1 MTFHDVRF
9 PDDISYGASGG
20 PGYNTDVITVKSG
33 KERRNAN
40 WAMGRCSW
48 DVSTGLKN
56 QADLDKLIAFFRARL
71 GKAYAFRFKDWTDY
85 RMARQQVASGDGIA
99 TAFQLVKAYTD
110 DGGYQVSRDI
120 TKPVESTVQIWLG
133 DAPQASGWAC
143 DPLSGI
149 VTFAAA
155 PAAGAVIE
163 ASCQFDVPARFD
175 TDQMKASIEAHEVF
189 TWGSVLVTE
198 VKE

>member
-1 MTFHDVRF
+1 MAFHDVSF
-9 PDDISYGASGG
+9 PDGIAYGASGG
-20 PGYNTDVITVKSG
+20 PGYSTDVITVKSG

-56 QADLDKLIAFFRARL
+56 QADLNTLIAFFRARL

-85 RMARQQVASGDGIA
+85 RMARQQIASGDGTA

-110 DGGYQVSRDI
+110 DGGYQTSRDI
-120 TKPVESTVQIWLG
+120 TKPVDGTVLVWLG
-133 DAPQASGWAC
+133 GVLQAGGWSC
-143 DPLSGI
+143 DVLTGVI
-149 VTFAAA
+149 TFAAP
-155 PAAGAVIE
+155 PAAGVGIE
-163 ASCQFDVPARFD
+163 AACQFDVPARFD
-175 TDQMKASIEAHEVF
+175 TDQMKASIEAHEVY
-189 TWGSVLVTE
+189 TWGGIMVIE

>member
-9 PDDISYGASGG
+9 PDDIAFGATGG

-71 GKAYAFRFKDWTDY
+71 GKAYAFRFKDWTDFK
-85 RMARQQVASGDGIA
+85 MPRQAIGSGDGE
-99 TAFQLVKAYTD
+99 TTDFQLRKAYVD
-110 DGGYQVSRDI
+110 DGAYQVLRPI
-120 TKPVESTVQIWLG
+120 TKPVAGTVKVWLG
-133 DAPQASGWAC
+133 GVLQVGGWSC
-143 DPLSGI
+143 DHLTGI
-149 VTFAAA
+149 VSFAAP
-155 PAAGAVIE
+155 PAVGVAVE
-163 ASCQFDVPARFD
+163 ASCEFDIPARFD
-175 TDQMKASIEAHEVF
+175 TDQMKASIESHQIYA
-189 TWGSVLVTE
+189 WGGVLVIE

>member
-1 MTFHDVRF
+1 MSFHDVRF
-9 PDDISYGASGG
+9 PDDIAYGATGG

-40 WAMGRCSW
+40 WVMGRCSW

-71 GKAYAFRFKDWTDY
+71 GKAYAFRFKDWTDF
-85 RMARQQVASGDGIA
+85 RMARQQIATGDGVA
-99 TAFQLVKAYTD
+99 TTIQLAKAYTD

-120 TKPVESTVQIWLG
+120 TKPVAGTVQIWLG
-133 DAPQASGWAC
+133 GIEQAGGWSC
-143 DPLSGI
+143 DLLTGI
-149 VTFAAA
+149 VTFTVA
-155 PAAGAVIE
+155 PGAGVAIE
-163 ASCQFDVPARFD
+163 AACEFDVPARFD
-175 TDQMKASIEAHEVF
+175 TDTMKTSIEAHQVY
-189 TWGSVLVTE
+189 TWGSILVTE